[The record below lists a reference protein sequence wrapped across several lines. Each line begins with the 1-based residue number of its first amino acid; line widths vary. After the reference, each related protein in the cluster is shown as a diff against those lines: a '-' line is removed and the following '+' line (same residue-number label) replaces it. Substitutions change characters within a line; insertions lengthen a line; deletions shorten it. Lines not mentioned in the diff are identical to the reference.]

1 MSAGTESTMP
11 PSATDYIVHHLT
23 FLKAGEGFWT
33 FHLDTIG
40 FSLVLALVF
49 LGVFYSVARKA
60 TAGVPG
66 GMQNFCEIM
75 LDFIDT
81 QVKDTFHGKND
92 LIGPLALTI
101 FCVVILWN
109 FMDLIPVDFLPWV
122 FNKVFHV
129 HYLRV
134 VPSADVNA
142 TFGLSITVFLLII
155 FYSLK
160 VKGITGFSK
169 EILFHP
175 FGPALL
181 PANLVLQI
189 VELIA
194 KPVSLGLRLFGNLYA
209 GELLFILFSL
219 FTLQTDWSDFASPMT
234 WFAAIGQ
241 IILALA
247 WGLYHILV
255 VPLQA
260 FVFTVLTI
268 VYLSMAHEDH

>member
-160 VKGITGFSK
+160 VKGIKGFSK

-181 PANLVLQI
+181 PANLILQI